1 VLRLEAVSCGY
12 GRFRAVHDLDL
23 VVATGTVAALVG
35 ANGAGKSS
43 TIQCIAGHVA
53 LQSGRVWVDDRD
65 VSDCTPPERGAA
77 GVAIVPEG
85 RRLFTDMTV
94 RENLI
99 VGGYGRPRGRTPDN
113 LEKVLVLFPRLRERL
128 DTRAGV
134 LSGGEQQMVAIGR
147 ALMAEPRLLLI
158 DEVSLGLMPRNVDVC
173 YAAIDHLHRD
183 GMTVLLVEQYTT
195 RALEVA
201 DTVHVLES
209 GVLAWSG
216 TAAEARA
223 HTALIE
229 TYLGRARGAR

>member
-1 VLRLEAVSCGY
+1 MLRLEALACGY

-53 LQSGRVWVDDRD
+53 LQSGRVWLDDRD
-65 VSDCTPPERGAA
+65 LSACTPPERGAA

-99 VGGYGRPRGRTPDN
+99 VGGYGRPRARTSQN
-113 LEKVLVLFPRLRERL
+113 VEKVLALFPRLGERL

-173 YAAIDHLHRD
+173 YAAIDRLHRD
-183 GMTVLLVEQYTT
+183 GMTILLVEQYTT
-195 RALEVA
+195 RALDVA

-223 HTALIE
+223 NTALIE
-229 TYLGRARGAR
+229 TYLGRARAAR